1 MNNSSSGFS
10 HSALAFLAVIL
21 AAILSGGTPAFT
33 KIGVGEFQPF
43 TFIFIRFV
51 LSIIFFI
58 PLIVRAVRKYGKEL
72 FPVVIL
78 SLLSTA
84 NIILF
89 TLGVKRTTAT
99 VSQMIYAVVP
109 ISSAVF
115 SAWLLKENISRQKI
129 GGIVLGLLGMGLI
142 VLLPVVNQMSRFSGD
157 LTGNLMI
164 VVGAISFSIYSVLSK
179 RLQKKFSPIVLTG
192 IFLLTTAIVSG
203 MLSLTETTNYFEL
216 WNDVTL
222 RAWIS
227 LAYVASLGTA
237 VFYYLYQYAI
247 KHGSPVIAS
256 TTLYLAPATAF
267 AWAFVLLG
275 ERLTMTFG
283 IGAIVTLTG
292 AWLVTRSH
300 RVQSR

>member
-1 MNNSSSGFS
+1 MNNSSSGINRS
-10 HSALAFLAVIL
+10 TLALLAVIL

-72 FPVVIL
+72 FPVIIL

-84 NIILF
+84 NIVLF

-164 VVGAISFSIYSVLSK
+164 VIGAISFSIYSVLSK

-216 WNDVTL
+216 WNHVTL

-227 LAYVASLGTA
+227 LAYVVGLGTA

-256 TTLYLAPATAF
+256 TTLYFAPATAF
-267 AWAFVLLG
+267 AWAFILLG
-275 ERLTMTFG
+275 ERLTMTFV

-292 AWLVTRSH
+292 AWLVTRSN